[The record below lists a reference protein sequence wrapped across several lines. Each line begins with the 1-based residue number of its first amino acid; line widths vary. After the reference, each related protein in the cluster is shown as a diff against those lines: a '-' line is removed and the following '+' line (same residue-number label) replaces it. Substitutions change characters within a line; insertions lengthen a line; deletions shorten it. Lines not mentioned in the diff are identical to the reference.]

1 MPRLLTFV
9 TSFFW
14 LCAFTVLAF
23 VTAGEA
29 GGDWISGTGADHGG
43 LSVLTRSGTVL
54 ALAYGLTAAAF
65 LWSFV
70 TVIFDN
76 GDAPGDTDWAV
87 RAACGAGILS
97 MAASLLVV
105 AGEGGLQS
113 ALIPLV
119 TVAGLLAT
127 ANAAL
132 GERRAIE
139 LTVNVNEAALL
150 ANRMALGAAH
160 NAMLS
165 RISGRSEGAIP
176 VPGREER

>member
-23 VTAGEA
+23 VAASEA
-29 GGDWISGTGADHGG
+29 GAEWMAGAGAGLDG
-43 LSVLTRSGTVL
+43 LSVLTRSGALL

-65 LWSFV
+65 LWAFV

-76 GDAPGDTDWAV
+76 GDAPGDVDWAL
-87 RAACGAGILS
+87 RAATAAGILS
-97 MAASLLVV
+97 MAASLLVL
-105 AGEGGLQS
+105 AGEGGLEA
-113 ALIPLV
+113 ALIPFV
-119 TVAGLLAT
+119 TVVGLLVT
-127 ANAAL
+127 ANAAH

-139 LTVNVNEAALL
+139 LTVKVNEAALL

-165 RISGRSEGAIP
+165 RISGRPEADM
-176 VPGREER
+176 PGTRREEN